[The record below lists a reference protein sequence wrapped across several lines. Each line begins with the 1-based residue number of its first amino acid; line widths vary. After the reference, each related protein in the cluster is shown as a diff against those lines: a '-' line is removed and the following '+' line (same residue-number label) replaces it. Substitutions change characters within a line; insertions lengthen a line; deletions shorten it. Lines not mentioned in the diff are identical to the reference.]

1 MPTRFDLGSCCV
13 LPIRGQANVAPPI
26 AAINSRRCTAYPA
39 PDALNPSVSNFRH
52 RSKRSEIRNVPKGD
66 TIIPPVQSSCLR
78 QTAHPRASLAAI
90 KITA

>member
-26 AAINSRRCTAYPA
+26 AAINSRRCTAYSA

-52 RSKRSEIRNVPKGD
+52 RSKRSAFPFCAKRGHNHSAGAALLLAPD
-66 TIIPPVQSSCLR
+66 STFSCEPCG
-78 QTAHPRASLAAI
+78 H
-90 KITA
+90 